1 MVTSVGLFA
10 FTLSIFF
17 IVISQ
22 RWLIKKNIVDSIKF
36 RSSHNSVAT
45 RNGGISI
52 FSSIFIISSI
62 FYIQGIE
69 IYDYS
74 IIVPLALLTIVGM
87 YDDVYDVNFKLKLL
101 FQIIAA
107 KIIIDN
113 GYVLDNLH
121 GFAGIFEL
129 NRIAAQMLTIF
140 IVVAIINAINFIDG
154 LDLLAICIVS
164 MFILLFEF
172 FAQQETS
179 LINLSILILVS
190 ILPLFYFNYRSKKKV
205 FLGDAGSML
214 LGGIVSIY
222 VLTILSNEYLI
233 KPKFDINKIL
243 FVISILTYPI
253 VDIIRVFF
261 IRLSKGKSPFLADR
275 NHIHHL
281 LLYRLSSHLKS
292 VVVIIT
298 LSLISLVIFQVFFK

>member
-52 FSSIFIISSI
+52 FSSIFIISAI

-74 IIVPLALLTIVGM
+74 IIVPLALLSMVGM

-164 MFILLFEF
+164 MFILLFEL

-261 IRLSKGKSPFLADR
+261 IRLSKGRSPFLADR

-281 LLYRLSSHLKS
+281 LLNRLSSHLKS